1 MTGEGVE
8 KDEEKAVEYYKKA
21 AELGNARSMM
31 ALGYASLT
39 GQGMDSDYDQA
50 ARWFELAA
58 LAGRT
63 DALDAYESLR

>member
-1 MTGEGVE
+1 
-8 KDEEKAVEYYKKA
+8 
-21 AELGNARSMM
+21 MM

-63 DALDAYESLR
+63 DALEAYESLR